1 MSSMQAMWAVII
13 IIIIGYCFLSKI
25 NEALELSA
33 KLLVDT
39 MLDLIK

>member
-1 MSSMQAMWAVII
+1 MQAMWAVI

-25 NEALELSA
+25 NEAFELSA

-39 MLDLIK
+39 KSDLIK